1 MANDKNIF
9 IVDGKPFFPFGT
21 ELLLQSGYSVRDES
35 EIDAAFKALQLT
47 HGNTGEFPV
56 YWDEVEP
63 EEGKFNF
70 SSVDTLISFARRY
83 GVKLCLL
90 WFGTWKNGTMDY
102 APAWIKTNPQ
112 RFQREKAPSGKDVW
126 VLSAHCTATLEADK
140 QAFSALC
147 RHLKAKD
154 KTEHTVIGIQV
165 ENEPNITEIDR
176 DHGTEAQTVF
186 DSPVPALLVSGMKT
200 AGRGDVYDRWQKS
213 GGKESGTWT
222 GLFGAE
228 AGHFM
233 HTWAMATYIDAVA
246 KAGKDVYDL
255 PMYINIAGPARDY
268 DVLDIWKWFTPHI
281 KIIGPDIYIRDSKEF
296 DFVCA
301 KYTRGDNPLF
311 APESWGSIN
320 MLHAIADYNTV
331 GYFTQNIRRAS
342 IYGDVL
348 SIPETILKINMMQC
362 VSAVMPL
369 ILKYRGTGKIQ
380 AIMQPEKE
388 EVQKLDFD
396 GFTGIVEFG
405 DWRPAYVPRNPP
417 DNSPGGGMVIQASRN
432 EFYIAGNNC
441 RLHINAK
448 PPFDRVEPTKVTA
461 RWPYGNGVGY
471 TISIEEGHF
480 DADGVFVADRR
491 RNGDE
496 TYHGAW
502 VEPNIGVVRIIMCDS

>member
-1 MANDKNIF
+1 MPNDKNIF
-9 IVDGKPFFPFGT
+9 MVDGKPFFPFGT

-35 EIDAAFKALQLT
+35 EIDAAFKTLQLT
-47 HGNTGEFPV
+47 RSNTGEFPV

-70 SSVDTLISFARRY
+70 ASVDTLISFARRY

-126 VLSAHCTATLEADK
+126 VLSAHCRATLDADK

-154 KTEHTVIGIQV
+154 KTERTVIGIQV

-176 DHGTEAQTVF
+176 DHGAEAQTVF
-186 DSPVPALLVSGMKT
+186 DNPVPAQLISGMKA

-213 GGKESGTWT
+213 GSKESGTWAE
-222 GLFGAE
+222 LFGAE

-233 HTWAMATYIDAVA
+233 HTWAMAAYIDEVA
-246 KAGKDVYDL
+246 KAGKEIYDL

-281 KIIGPDIYIRDSKEF
+281 EMIGPDIYIRDSKEF
-296 DFVCA
+296 DFICA
-301 KYTRGDNPLF
+301 KYTRDDNPLF
-311 APESWGSIN
+311 APESWGGIN

-331 GYFTQNIRRAS
+331 GYFTQNIRRAG

-348 SIPETILKINMMQC
+348 AIPETILKINMMQC

-369 ILKYRGTGKIQ
+369 II
-380 AIMQPEKE
+380 
-388 EVQKLDFD
+388 
-396 GFTGIVEFG
+396 
-405 DWRPAYVPRNPP
+405 
-417 DNSPGGGMVIQASRN
+417 
-432 EFYIAGNNC
+432 
-441 RLHINAK
+441 
-448 PPFDRVEPTKVTA
+448 
-461 RWPYGNGVGY
+461 
-471 TISIEEGHF
+471 
-480 DADGVFVADRR
+480 
-491 RNGDE
+491 
-496 TYHGAW
+496 
-502 VEPNIGVVRIIMCDS
+502 

>member
-1 MANDKNIF
+1 MTKVKQIF
-9 IVDGKPFFPFGT
+9 MVDDKPFFPFGS

-35 EIDAAFKALQLT
+35 EIDEAFKALKLT

-63 EEGKFNF
+63 EEGKFDF
-70 SSVDTLISFARRY
+70 SSVDTLLSFARRY
-83 GVKLCLL
+83 GVKLFLL

-112 RFQREKAPSGKDVW
+112 CFTREKAPSSKDVW
-126 VLSAHCTATLEADK
+126 VLSAHCPATLEADK
-140 QAFSALC
+140 KAFSALC
-147 RHLKAKD
+147 KHLKTKD
-154 KTEHTVIGIQV
+154 KTEHTVIGLQV

-176 DHGTEAQTVF
+176 DHGVEAQAAF
-186 DSPVPALLVSGMKT
+186 DSPVPAQLVARMKKT
-200 AGRGDVYDRWQKS
+200 GKGEVYDQWQKT

-222 GLFGAE
+222 ELFGEE

-233 HTWAMATYIDAVA
+233 HTWGMATYINEVA
-246 KAGKDVYDL
+246 KAGKDIYNL
-255 PMYINIAGPARDY
+255 PMCINIAGPGRDAKA
-268 DVLDIWKWFTPHI
+268 LDIWKWSTPDI
-281 KIIGPDIYIRDSKEF
+281 EMIGPDLYIRDEKEF
-296 DFVCA
+296 DTVA
-301 KYTRGDNPLF
+301 SKYARDDNPLF
-311 APESWGSIN
+311 VPESWGGTN
-320 MLHAIADYNTV
+320 MLHAIADYNAA
-331 GYFTQNIRRAS
+331 GYFVQNIRRNS
-342 IYGDVL
+342 VYGDVMA
-348 SIPETILKINMMQC
+348 IPETMHRINMMQC

-388 EVQKLDFD
+388 EVQRLDFE
-396 GFTGIVEFG
+396 GYTGIVEFG
-405 DWRPAYVPRNPP
+405 DWRPAYVTRNPP
-417 DNSPGGGMVIQASRN
+417 DNSPGGGLVIQASRN

-448 PPFDRVEPTKVTA
+448 PPFDKIQPPKVTA
-461 RWPYGNGVGY
+461 RWPHGIGVGY

-480 DADGVFVADRR
+480 DVNGVFVADRR

-502 VEPNIGVVRIIMCDS
+502 VEPNIGVVRVIMCDC